1 MLDAETVPRYSSPSF
16 SHQQFLTARSRRQL
30 GKSLRLQSLSGC

>member
-16 SHQQFLTARSRRQL
+16 SQQQFLPARSRRQL
-30 GKSLRLQSLSGC
+30 GKSPRLQSLSGC